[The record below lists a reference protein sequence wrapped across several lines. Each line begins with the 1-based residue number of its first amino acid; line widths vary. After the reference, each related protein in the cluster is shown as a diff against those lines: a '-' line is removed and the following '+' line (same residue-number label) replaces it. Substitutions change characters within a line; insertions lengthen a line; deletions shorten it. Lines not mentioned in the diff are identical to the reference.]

1 MGFDP
6 FRKSRKTVLDISLVV
21 GFALLILAFVLWGFL
36 G

>member
-6 FRKSRKTVLDISLVV
+6 FRKSRASAVDIAVVV
-21 GFALLILAFVLWGFL
+21 GFAVVTLALVLWGFF

>member
-6 FRKSRKTVLDISLVV
+6 FRKSNVRALDLVIV
-21 GFALLILAFVLWGFL
+21 ATFVLLIVGFVLWGFL